1 MIGLMKDAFQP
12 HQQPPQPQQPAVV
25 DRKMVEKCWKLMDKV
40 PVTLCNTSIIHNVIV
55 FCDHYF
61 KTRISDVLISDA
73 SATYIYKEFLTT
85 TLFINPLDYI

>member
-40 PVTLCNTSIIHNVIV
+40 PVMLSIIHNANV

-61 KTRISDVLISDA
+61 NTATFDLLICGA
-73 SATYIYKEFLTT
+73 SAIYIFGNFLQQ
-85 TLFINPLDYI
+85 PCS